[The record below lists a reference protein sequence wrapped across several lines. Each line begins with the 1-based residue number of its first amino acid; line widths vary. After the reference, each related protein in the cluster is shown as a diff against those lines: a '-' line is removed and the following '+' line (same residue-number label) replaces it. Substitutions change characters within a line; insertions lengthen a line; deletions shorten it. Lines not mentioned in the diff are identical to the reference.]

1 MIVGMCLVAGT
12 AWAQSGPKA
21 SPKQVA
27 SPNQPQPT
35 TANTN
40 IATANSKKLKQP
52 TFAARWTA
60 VTTQQVIGQW
70 FVTPINPN
78 SAGAKLTKG
87 SALLAD
93 IQSGPNGFYTFPAF
107 TQDAPVNHYAQ
118 LELSVKPGR
127 KYDIKCYTVMDWPR
141 GYKTKVSLGE
151 YVNGRAANV
160 TPIDNPMGV
169 TSEYST
175 VDQDKYW
182 EHTFQYTS
190 TKTGPVYLRFYRRN
204 AGNATPDD
212 VEYNKQPASFF
223 GCHVR
228 EVGPVTTMQQGD
240 KA

>member
-160 TPIDNPMGV
+160 TPIDTARWIKTNTG
-169 TSEYST
+169 ST
-175 VDQDKYW
+175 PS
-182 EHTFQYTS
+182 S
-190 TKTGPVYLRFYRRN
+190 TPAPRPAPSTCASIAATR
-204 AGNATPDD
+204 ATP
-212 VEYNKQPASFF
+212 PL
-223 GCHVR
+223 
-228 EVGPVTTMQQGD
+228 TTWSTTSSPRPSSAAMC
-240 KA
+240 ARSAP